1 MWNIKKSYHWIFF
14 FSAETKIGIATPGT
28 NNANTIKL
36 SKKPRTSFPESVY
49 GPITEEAYE
58 LVITPSQIEIG
69 AAAPKGIINGIHTL
83 ISQQAWRE
91 VPAQVIK
98 DGPRFAE
105 RALQLDIASNF
116 YKPAEIKKIINLMA
130 YYKLN
135 RLYLQIWNNHGLRLD
150 LGLGA
155 VEVRLSVRDYPPKY
169 LSKSSYN
176 NIRSTY
182 TF

>member
-1 MWNIKKSYHWIFF
+1 MEKSYLWIV
-14 FSAETKIGIATPGT
+14 FSAETKIKTATAAPT
-28 NNANTIKL
+28 NANTIKL
-36 SKKPRTSFPESVY
+36 SKKPKTSFPESVY
-49 GPITEEAYE
+49 GPNTDEAYE
-58 LVITPSQIEIG
+58 LVITSNQIEIG
-69 AAAPKGIINGIHTL
+69 AASPKGIINGIHTL

-135 RLYLQIWNNHGLRLD
+135 RLYLQLWNNHGLRLD

-155 VEVRLSVRDYPPKY
+155 VGVCLSVWNYPPKY
-169 LSKSSYN
+169 MSGSSYD
-176 NIRSTY
+176 NIRSTS